1 MTLRKKAIHGA
12 KWSMLQEIIG
22 QLLDFFI
29 IIILVRLLDP
39 KDFGVITIATVIIM
53 AMNPLVSHGLGV
65 AITQRSKIEKKHLD
79 SAFWSTLVAG
89 CLLALFIVGSADWWA
104 IALSEPK
111 LSDVLTWLS
120 ASIVLSSLTIV
131 QEAIL
136 RRELNFKVYA
146 IRASIG
152 KLIGGGVGI
161 TLAFY
166 GFGVWSLVGR
176 YLASSFVSV
185 LLLWG
190 ISNWYPRFKFSR
202 NHFKELFSF
211 GIKVTINDLL
221 VFVNRNA
228 DSFLISYFLGSTA
241 LGFYNISYKLMSLVF
256 QLVSRTVSQVG
267 MPIFARL
274 QNDKERLWKAFYD
287 ITQLISLIVFP
298 IFLGM
303 LVLVPEIVTSLLG
316 EKWSQSAPV
325 LQILL
330 PIGIIHCLLS
340 PIVSILVGAGKPGRR
355 LRLQALDS
363 VVNLIGFAIAVQW
376 GIVWVAASYVIVG
389 YTLAPFWYW
398 SVTKIIDIR
407 WISYIKLILKPLLIT
422 IVIITSIIYA
432 RWGFNDRVGD
442 INFIII
448 SVIGGISIYTFM
460 IYGLYPTVT
469 NKVFNIIKTLL
480 AKKQPNVP

>member
-1 MTLRKKAIHGA
+1 
-12 KWSMLQEIIG
+12 
-22 QLLDFFI
+22 
-29 IIILVRLLDP
+29 
-39 KDFGVITIATVIIM
+39 
-53 AMNPLVSHGLGV
+53 
-65 AITQRSKIEKKHLD
+65 
-79 SAFWSTLVAG
+79 
-89 CLLALFIVGSADWWA
+89 
-104 IALSEPK
+104 
-111 LSDVLTWLS
+111 
-120 ASIVLSSLTIV
+120 
-131 QEAIL
+131 
-136 RRELNFKVYA
+136 
-146 IRASIG
+146 
-152 KLIGGGVGI
+152 
-161 TLAFY
+161 
-166 GFGVWSLVGR
+166 
-176 YLASSFVSV
+176 
-185 LLLWG
+185 
-190 ISNWYPRFKFSR
+190 
-202 NHFKELFSF
+202 
-211 GIKVTINDLL
+211 
-221 VFVNRNA
+221 
-228 DSFLISYFLGSTA
+228 
-241 LGFYNISYKLMSLVF
+241 
-256 QLVSRTVSQVG
+256 
-267 MPIFARL
+267 
-274 QNDKERLWKAFYD
+274 
-287 ITQLISLIVFP
+287 
-298 IFLGM
+298 M

>member
-12 KWSMLQEIIG
+12 KWSVLQEVVG

-29 IIILVRLLDP
+29 IIFLARLLDP
-39 KDFGVITIATVIIM
+39 KDFGVIATATIIIS
-53 AMNPLVSHGLGV
+53 AMRPFIGHGLPE
-65 AITQRSKIEKKHLD
+65 AITQRSEIEKEHLD
-79 SAFWSTLVAG
+79 SAFWSTFITG
-89 CLLALFIVGSADWWA
+89 CLLALFITISANWWA
-104 IALSEPK
+104 TVFSEPK
-111 LSDVLTWLS
+111 LGDILTWLS
-120 ASIVLSSLTIV
+120 ISVILISLTTI

-146 IRASIG
+146 IRSSIG

-161 TLAFY
+161 ALAYY

-176 YLASSFVSV
+176 YMITSFISV

-190 ISNWYPRFKFSR
+190 ISNWYPGLSFSR
-202 NHFKELFSF
+202 KHFRELFSF
-211 GIKVTINDLL
+211 GMKVMMNGLL

-228 DSFLISYFLGSTA
+228 DSFLISFFLGSTA
-241 LGFYNISYKLMSLVF
+241 LGYYNIAYKLMALVF

-267 MPIFARL
+267 MPTFARL
-274 QNDKERLWKAFYD
+274 QNDKKRLWKAFYD
-287 ITQLISLIVFP
+287 ITQLISIIVFP

-303 LVLVPEIVTSLLG
+303 LILVPEIVSALLG

-325 LQILL
+325 LQVLL

-340 PIVSILVGAGKPGRR
+340 PIIAILVGTGRPGRR

-389 YTLAPFWYW
+389 YTLAPIWYW
-398 SVTKIIDIR
+398 AITKIMDIR
-407 WISYIKLILKPLLIT
+407 WVPYIKLLLRPLLIT
-422 IVIITSIIYA
+422 VVIMQGIITA
-432 RWGFNDRVGD
+432 RWVILDKTGE
-442 INFIII
+442 INFIIL
-448 SVIGGISIYTFM
+448 SDIGSIL
-460 IYGLYPTVT
+460 IYFSMTYVLYPTVV
-469 NKVFNIIKTLL
+469 NKVSGIAKTVLNR
-480 AKKQPNVP
+480 KK

>member
-12 KWSMLQEIIG
+12 KWSMLQEIVG

-29 IIILVRLLDP
+29 IIFLARLLTP
-39 KDFGVITIATVIIM
+39 KDFGLIAIATIIITSM
-53 AMNPLVSHGLGV
+53 RPFISHGLGV
-65 AITQRSKIEKKHLD
+65 AIAQRSEIEKEHLN
-79 SAFWSTLVAG
+79 SAFWSTFIIG
-89 CLLALFIVGSADWWA
+89 CLLSLFIAITANWWA
-104 IALSEPK
+104 VVFSEPK
-111 LSDVLTWLS
+111 LGDILTWLS
-120 ASIVLSSLTIV
+120 ASVVLISLTTV
-131 QEAIL
+131 QEAVL
-136 RRELNFKVYA
+136 RRELNFKIYA

-152 KLIGGGVGI
+152 KLIGGGIGI
-161 TLAFY
+161 ALAFY

-176 YLASSFVSV
+176 YLATSFVSV

-190 ISNWYPRFKFSR
+190 ISNWYPRFNFSR
-202 NHFKELFSF
+202 KHFKELFSF
-211 GIKVTINDLL
+211 GIKVTMNDLL

-241 LGFYNISYKLMSLVF
+241 LGFYNIAYKLMSLVF

-267 MPIFARL
+267 MPLFARL

-398 SVTKIIDIR
+398 SVAKIIDIR
-407 WISYIKLILKPLLIT
+407 WVAYIKLILRPLLIT
-422 IVIITSIIYA
+422 IVIVTSIIYA
-432 RWGFNDRVGD
+432 RWGFNNKVGD
-442 INFIII
+442 INFIIL
-448 SVIGGISIYTFM
+448 SVIGGISIYAFM

-469 NKVFNIIKTLL
+469 NKVLNIIKTLL
-480 AKKQPNVP
+480 AKKQPDIP